1 MTIDL
6 CWLTSLTAISL
17 FICCSDVQHRQI
29 ENKSV
34 WCVALL
40 CLSILVINQ
49 QYQAIMFTSIILAL
63 GFGLFLTGVIA
74 AGDIKLLAAFSL
86 AIKPE
91 YLLSTLGLIL
101 LSGGIVAGIYLT
113 YGVLTDLKRVRQEGI
128 PYAIPICLGCLFGIA
143 ASL

>member
-17 FICCSDVQHRQI
+17 FICYSDVQQRQI
-29 ENKSV
+29 GNNSV
-34 WCVALL
+34 CLVALL
-40 CLSILVINQ
+40 CLSILVVNQ
-49 QYQAIMFTSIILAL
+49 QYSAIIHALLILAV
-63 GFGLFLTGVIA
+63 GVALFLMRVIA

-101 LSGGIVAGIYLT
+101 LFGGILAGIYLI